1 MYILQTKHNS
11 LEINSKELQ
20 EFLILHISYIL
31 HPIYNHNS
39 LYDLCYS
46 MLMHT
51 QPLVMYQYNYCQK
64 EI

>member
-1 MYILQTKHNS
+1 MLQTKHNS

-39 LYDLCYS
+39 LYDL
-46 MLMHT
+46 
-51 QPLVMYQYNYCQK
+51 
-64 EI
+64 